1 VASCFLGGK
10 GYLAVAEAG
19 GRRKQEVRYLV
30 AVESVE
36 VGPLLPPQQVAGI
49 IRTAILP
56 TSEALSSL
64 ESEGKIRGGV
74 VAGARE
80 AAFILD
86 AESNEEA
93 NQILEGLPAWG
104 LAKFKLTPLL
114 SFETRREHDRQV
126 LERLEAAAQEQ
137 Q

>member
-1 VASCFLGGK
+1 M
-10 GYLAVAEAG
+10 
-19 GRRKQEVRYLV
+19 RYLV
-30 AVESVE
+30 TVESID

-49 IRTAILP
+49 IRTAVWP

-80 AAFILD
+80 VAFILD

-93 NQILEGLPAWG
+93 NQILQGLPAWG

-114 SFETRREHDRQV
+114 SFETRREHDRRV
-126 LERLEAAAQEQ
+126 LERLEASQ
-137 Q
+137 QQ

>member
-1 VASCFLGGK
+1 M
-10 GYLAVAEAG
+10 
-19 GRRKQEVRYLV
+19 QEVRYLV
-30 AVESVE
+30 TVESVE

-49 IRTAILP
+49 IRTAVLP

-114 SFETRREHDRQV
+114 SFETRREHDRQL
-126 LERLEAAAQEQ
+126 LEGLEASLQ

>member
-1 VASCFLGGK
+1 M
-10 GYLAVAEAG
+10 
-19 GRRKQEVRYLV
+19 RYLV
-30 AVESVE
+30 TAESVD

-49 IRTAILP
+49 IRTAVWP
-56 TSEALSSL
+56 TSEALSKL

-74 VAGARE
+74 VAGARD

-104 LAKFKLTPLL
+104 LVKFKLTPLL
-114 SFETRREHDRQV
+114 SFETRREHDRRV
-126 LERLEAAAQEQ
+126 LERLEASQ
-137 Q
+137 QQ